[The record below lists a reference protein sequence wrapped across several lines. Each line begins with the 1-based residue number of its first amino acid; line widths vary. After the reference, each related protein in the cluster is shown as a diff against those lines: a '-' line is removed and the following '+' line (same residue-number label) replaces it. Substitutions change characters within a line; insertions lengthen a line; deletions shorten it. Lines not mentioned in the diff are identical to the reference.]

1 MKLKK
6 LFIGIFL
13 TLSFVLI
20 GLTSFTKVYA
30 YAPEGKVVLWYDG
43 GTIEYDNFEHNVM
56 YNMYQDYNGGP
67 ISGFSEYITF
77 AKGNNAFIDDSH
89 YWDPFDVE
97 IWVGRNMTVEFYDR
111 GYYQYPIVLLEGM
124 YRIKAANGTD
134 RSAIEIWDYQNTARL
149 GQFQIQKGDTEFKV
163 IPIVQDNKTPVISGQ
178 TTFVT
183 NVNDAKPIS
192 FFMSYLSATDE
203 TDGDVT
209 DSLIVTTDNYT
220 PNKSVLGNHTFTVEA
235 SDSSD
240 NKATATINVR
250 VVDID
255 APTITG
261 NTSVATIGYTETWN
275 INSFKSTLN
284 VSDNY
289 DTLTHQDIGIKSDGY
304 TSKKT
309 TLGTYT
315 VVFNVFDSSDN
326 EGTFSKSVR
335 VVDNVKPT
343 FSGPTIIS
351 TSNNTLLSESDVRAQ
366 LTASDFIDGN
376 VTNKI
381 TLVEDNYSGKGN
393 KVGSYTI
400 IYSVADN
407 AGNTATHT
415 VTIQRIDEIP
425 PTIWVVDGVSIRVT
439 PTTPIDRETIVDILE
454 ATGQLTVNATTTFSF
469 PLDEYSGNEETP
481 GIYSMSVKS
490 RSTTGNEYIHS
501 FSIQVL
507 DVDGED
513 DEIVITEKTWLQE
526 NIVLVS
532 VVGVIGLA
540 GLVLYFRKR
549 R

>member
-1 MKLKK
+1 MKKIKIL
-6 LFIGIFL
+6 LVAAVAAFSLVLGIS
-13 TLSFVLI
+13 T
-20 GLTSFTKVYA
+20 TKVFADTPYTMIQMGNGVNTGDVISSGD
-30 YAPEGKVVLWYDG
+30 EVDITYDG
-43 GTIEYDNFEHNVM
+43 QYIRILVNGEVPFNILDLDLEGDLTYYGIRLVPHVNVEVHELYDLQTSPGERFPSGNTIDIKYMSGSFKIFINNV
-56 YNMYQDYNGGP
+56 
-67 ISGFSEYITF
+67 
-77 AKGNNAFIDDSH
+77 
-89 YWDPFDVE
+89 
-97 IWVGRNMTVEFYDR
+97 DR
-111 GYYQYPIVLLEGM
+111 TNYYQGID
-124 YRIKAANGTD
+124 NGFTLKFD
-134 RSAIEIWDYQNTARL
+134 GTN
-149 GQFQIQKGDTEFKV
+149 
-163 IPIVQDNKTPVISGQ
+163 DNKSPVVSGQ

-183 NVNDAKPIS
+183 NVNDGKPIS
-192 FFMSYLSATDE
+192 FFLSYLSAYDE
-203 TDGDVT
+203 TDGVVPVT
-209 DSLIVTTDNYT
+209 VVSGSDNYT
-220 PNKSVLGNHTFTVEA
+220 ANRSVLGNHTFKVQA
-235 SDSSD
+235 SDLSG
-240 NKATATINVR
+240 NITEATINVR

-343 FSGPTIIS
+343 FSGPTTIS

-381 TLVEDNYSGKGN
+381 TLVEDNYTGKGN

-439 PTTPIDRETIVDILE
+439 PTTPIDRETIIAILE

-481 GIYSMSVKS
+481 GIYSMSIKS

-513 DEIVITEKTWLQE
+513 DGIVITEKTWLQE